1 MIQKVRYN
9 RTMIKSPVKFECSIF
24 IVTVIVLSLIFSNL
38 NDTNM
43 SAAASKNGSQFPNNT
58 KSATTEVKYELVE
71 NIPNKH
77 LRFAAYCRNRDDD
90 DDNDGRHKHPRDE
103 WKPLSVW
110 HWAQLLGGSAADTDT
125 ARRLADELTLTIV
138 EACPSY
144 HAFFLE
150 TKGVSYENA
159 AEKQFE
165 FVLVESDAFEGAEAN
180 PNPNAFRE
188 HLSCGAALNEIT
200 ACSFWN
206 LGRSAKLV
214 SPRQR
219 DGTPLKTYSH
229 LAPFL
234 RGASK
239 DERVQLWGLVTGE
252 YLKIIEEW
260 GSSPVWLSTSGLG
273 VSWLHVRLDRKPKYY
288 TFREF
293 ANEH

>member
-1 MIQKVRYN
+1 
-9 RTMIKSPVKFECSIF
+9 MIKSPVKFECAIF
-24 IVTVIVLSLIFSNL
+24 IVLSLIFRNL
-38 NDTNM
+38 NDANM
-43 SAAASKNGSQFPNNT
+43 SAAESKNGSQCLNNT
-58 KSATTEVKYELVE
+58 KSVTTEVKYELVE
-71 NIPNKH
+71 NIPNEH
-77 LRFAAYCRNRDDD
+77 VRFAAYHRNRYDNDGDDG
-90 DDNDGRHKHPRDE
+90 NDGRHKHPRDE
-103 WKPLSVW
+103 WKQLSAW

-125 ARRLADELTLTIV
+125 SRRLANELTRTIV

-180 PNPNAFRE
+180 PDPNAFRE
-188 HLSCGAALNEIT
+188 HLNCGMAST
-200 ACSFWN
+200 AVCSFWN

-214 SPRQR
+214 SPRRR

-239 DERVQLWGLVTGE
+239 DERVQLWGLVAGE

-260 GSSPVWLSTSGLG
+260 GLSPVWLSTSGLG